1 MRVTSA
7 GNGVAGMA
15 HIDLVVRSAKFESE
29 RRFFF
34 YMAVAIVVTVVV
46 GFGSQVA
53 TRRVWFTQFP
63 WQVHVHAAVF
73 SAWMIL
79 YLVQNWLIAND
90 RNAPLHRRLGWLGV
104 GIATV
109 MVPLGIATTLMA
121 VARGS
126 INGIFPLGLFLALD
140 TLHILG
146 FGALT
151 FAAVALRRRADWHKR
166 LMLCGTIL
174 ATAPALSR
182 LFGLVPLG
190 GLTLLAVIIGL
201 LAFVAVGL
209 AFDLVTWRRVHPA
222 YWWGLGTIVA
232 VEAMIVPIGSSVPV
246 TAFAT
251 QLERHG
257 T

>member
-1 MRVTSA
+1 
-7 GNGVAGMA
+7 MA
-15 HIDLVVRSAKFESE
+15 HHDLVVRSAKFESE

-34 YMAVAIVVTVVV
+34 YMAVAIFVTVVV
-46 GFGSQVA
+46 GFGSQVV

-63 WQVHVHAAVF
+63 WQVHVHAVVF
-73 SAWMIL
+73 AAWMTL
-79 YLVQNWLIAND
+79 YVVQNWLIANGRGVD
-90 RNAPLHRRLGWLGV
+90 LHRRLGWLGV
-104 GIATV
+104 GIAVV
-109 MVPLGIATTLMA
+109 MVPLGIVTTFMA

-140 TLHILG
+140 TLHIVG

-151 FAAVALRRRADWHKR
+151 FAAIALRRRADRHKR

-190 GLTLLAVIIGL
+190 GLTPLAVIASL
-201 LAFVAVGL
+201 LAFVGAGL
-209 AFDLVTWRRVHPA
+209 AFDLVTWRRVHAA

-232 VEAMIVPIGSSVPV
+232 VEAMIVPIGSSAPV
-246 TAFAT
+246 MAFAAS
-251 QLERHG
+251 LERRG
-257 T
+257 I